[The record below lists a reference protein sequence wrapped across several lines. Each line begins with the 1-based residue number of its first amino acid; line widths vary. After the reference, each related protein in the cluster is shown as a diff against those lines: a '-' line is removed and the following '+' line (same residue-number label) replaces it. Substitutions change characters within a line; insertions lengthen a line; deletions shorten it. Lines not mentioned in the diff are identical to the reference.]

1 MRDVISEIITV
12 KARSLAIGRTLGLRM
27 GELDSIRSSLQDH
40 EQQLNDVVCVWLRQR
55 YNVERFGTPTW
66 RKLVEAIDDP
76 AGANDHRLAKIIAQ
90 HHPVATGKYDNVIMP
105 VIR

>member
-12 KARSLAIGRTLGLRM
+12 KARSLAIGRALGLPM
-27 GELDSIRSSLQDH
+27 GELNSIRSSSQDH
-40 EQQLNDVVCVWLRQR
+40 ELQLNDVLCVWLCQR

-90 HHPVATGKYDNVIMP
+90 HHPVATGKYNGNKIN
-105 VIR
+105 